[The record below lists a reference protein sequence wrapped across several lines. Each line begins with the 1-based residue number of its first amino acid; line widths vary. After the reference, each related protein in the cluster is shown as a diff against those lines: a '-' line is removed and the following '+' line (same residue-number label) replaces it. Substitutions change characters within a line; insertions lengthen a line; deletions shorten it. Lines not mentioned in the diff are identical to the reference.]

1 MSYPFFAYLSRLKL
15 IRRWSLMR
23 NTVPE
28 NDAEHSLQ
36 VAMIAHAIA
45 VIARDRYGK
54 QVDPEHVLS
63 LAVYH
68 DATEVMTGD
77 LPTPVKYHDEE
88 LRGAYHRLEALK
100 GIEASRHDD
109 RRAALRQAQAVLPAG
124 QHLEVPAAEHEV
136 EPAPGLAFGEDAER
150 VPCVGLVFALPFQ
163 LVAEEPG
170 IGGAGL
176 PDEGRADGEG
186 EDDGIG
192 LVRRTRV
199 GKDVHPGDDARKGLV
214 HLDGEAQMAHMERVE
229 GAAEKGYALPCV
241 RRALSHQPR
250 TCPSPKT
257 TNLVVVSS
265 MTPMGP

>member
-1 MSYPFFAYLSRLKL
+1 MSFPFFAYLSRLKL

-88 LRGAYHRLEALK
+88 LRGAYHRLEALSADRLLALLPEDMRPSFVQYMK
-100 GIEASRHDD
+100 QEPGYDHTLVKAADRISAYIKCMEEQRAGNHEFDYAAENVRKSLASIDLPEVKD
-109 RRAALRQAQAVLPAG
+109 FLTDFLPAFDMT
-124 QHLEVPAAEHEV
+124 L
-136 EPAPGLAFGEDAER
+136 
-150 VPCVGLVFALPFQ
+150 
-163 LVAEEPG
+163 
-170 IGGAGL
+170 
-176 PDEGRADGEG
+176 DE
-186 EDDGIG
+186 IN
-192 LVRRTRV
+192 
-199 GKDVHPGDDARKGLV
+199 HPTA
-214 HLDGEAQMAHMERVE
+214 
-229 GAAEKGYALPCV
+229 
-241 RRALSHQPR
+241 
-250 TCPSPKT
+250 
-257 TNLVVVSS
+257 
-265 MTPMGP
+265 